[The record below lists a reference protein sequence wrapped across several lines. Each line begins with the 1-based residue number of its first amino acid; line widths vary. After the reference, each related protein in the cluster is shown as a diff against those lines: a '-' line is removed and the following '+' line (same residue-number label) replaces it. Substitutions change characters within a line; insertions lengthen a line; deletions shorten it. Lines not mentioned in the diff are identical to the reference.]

1 MNKIKPLYVSAA
13 LNVALL
19 TAVIAMALPEE
30 KLPEPVDLSIYT
42 QQDLTKSLLVERGM
56 NKEQVISVLGS
67 PALKEILDS
76 SEEWHY
82 CKTGELADEYVVV
95 SFKDNVVST
104 MSNYTVSWLDVVFQH
119 TQTPTEATVA
129 AGGYGDCKLTAKM
142 GTYKN

>member
-56 NKEQVISVLGS
+56 NKEQVISVFGS
-67 PALKEILDS
+67 PALKEIR
-76 SEEWHY
+76 
-82 CKTGELADEYVVV
+82 A
-95 SFKDNVVST
+95 
-104 MSNYTVSWLDVVFQH
+104 
-119 TQTPTEATVA
+119 
-129 AGGYGDCKLTAKM
+129 
-142 GTYKN
+142 